1 MKNLQNII
9 KKPILAVQ
17 ILALLFVSCDAW
29 IDHSINIDPDS
40 PSDVPMNVLLPT
52 VQQTIGYNL
61 LGNDAVRNT
70 NIWMQQFDG
79 VDRQSYT
86 TGRYQMN
93 AGDTGNLWSSIYSE
107 DLVNAK
113 IIIDK
118 AGTEGSE
125 SPNYAGVAKVL
136 TAATLG
142 MTSDLFGDIPY
153 SDALQ
158 GSANLTP
165 VYDSQESIYN
175 SIFSLLDDAV
185 VDLNSTS
192 NAFDLAGDVCYDGVA
207 SKWKKA
213 AYSIK
218 ARHLLQLS
226 EVNGDAAYTDALAAA
241 AQGFTSNADDLKV
254 PFDTND
260 NNPIYQFMAQRTDI
274 RMGSTFVDMLKADD
288 DPRLPFYAA
297 KDADGNYTGSIINS
311 QNANAS
317 EPGDYV
323 AGETAPTYIMTY
335 AELKFIEAECK
346 FMLGQSGAQAAYE
359 AAVAASVLRVT
370 GSANQAW
377 LDANINGDPVTLE
390 KIMTQKYINSFGT
403 NQAWADYRRTGYPDL
418 TIAPDAIIPQIPT
431 HYPYPQSELD
441 YNTDNVPAAT
451 LSDKVWWD
459 K

>member
-297 KDADGNYTGSIINS
+297 KDADGNYTGSVINS

-317 EPGDYV
+317 FPGDYV
-323 AGETAPTYIMTY
+323 AGKSAPTY
-335 AELKFIEAECK
+335 
-346 FMLGQSGAQAAYE
+346 
-359 AAVAASVLRVT
+359 
-370 GSANQAW
+370 
-377 LDANINGDPVTLE
+377 
-390 KIMTQKYINSFGT
+390 
-403 NQAWADYRRTGYPDL
+403 
-418 TIAPDAIIPQIPT
+418 
-431 HYPYPQSELD
+431 
-441 YNTDNVPAAT
+441 
-451 LSDKVWWD
+451 
-459 K
+459 

>member
-9 KKPILAVQ
+9 KKPILVIQ
-17 ILALLFVSCDAW
+17 TITLLFVSCDAW
-29 IDHSINIDPDS
+29 IDHDINVDPDS
-40 PSDVPMNVLLPT
+40 PADVPMNLLLPT
-52 VQQTIGYNL
+52 IEQTIGFVL
-61 LGNDAVRNT
+61 LGNDGVRTT

-86 TGRYQMN
+86 TARYQLN
-93 AGDTGNLWSSIYSE
+93 AGDTGNFWSSIYSE
-107 DLVNAK
+107 GLVNAK

-118 AGTEGSE
+118 AGTEGQE

-153 SDALQ
+153 SEALQ

-165 VYDSQESIYN
+165 VYDSQESIYS

-185 VDLNSTS
+185 VDLNSTT
-192 NAFDLAGDVCYDGVA
+192 NAFSITGDVCYNGSL

-226 EVNGDAAYTDALAAA
+226 EVNGNAAYTAALAAV
-241 AQGFTSNADDLKV
+241 AQGFTSDADDFKV
-254 PFDTND
+254 PFDAD
-260 NNPIYQFMAQRTDI
+260 DHNPIFQFMEQRTDI
-274 RMGSTFVDMLKADD
+274 RMAATLVDMLKADD
-288 DPRLPFYAA
+288 DPRLPFYVDQ
-297 KDADGNYTGSIINS
+297 DANGEYTGSVINS

-317 EPGDYV
+317 RPGTYV
-323 AGETAPTYIMTY
+323 AGESAPTYIMTY
-335 AELKFIEAECK
+335 SEAKFIEAECK
-346 FMLGQSGAQAAYE
+346 LQLGQSGAQAAYE

-370 GSANQAW
+370 GSANTAW
-377 LDANINGDPVTLE
+377 LDANINGDPVTME
-390 KIMTQKYINSFGT
+390 KLMTQKYINSFGT
-403 NQAWADYRRTGYPDL
+403 NQAWADYRRTGYPNL
-418 TIAPDAIIPQIPT
+418 TLAPDAVIPEIPS
-431 HYPYPQSELD
+431 HYPYPQSELS
-441 YNTDNVPAAT
+441 YNGANVPSAT
-451 LSDKVWWD
+451 LTTKVWWD

>member
-17 ILALLFVSCDAW
+17 LLALLFVSCSAW
-29 IDHSINIDPDS
+29 IDHDINVDPDS
-40 PSDVPMNVLLPT
+40 PSDVPMNLLLPA
-52 VQQTIGYNL
+52 VQQSIGYVL
-61 LGNDAVRNT
+61 LGNDAVRTT

-86 TGRYQMN
+86 TGRYQLN
-93 AGDTGNLWSSIYSE
+93 AGDTGNLWFSIYAGE
-107 DLVNAK
+107 LENAK

-118 AGTEGSE
+118 AGEEGSE

-142 MTSDLFGDIPY
+142 ISSDLFGDMPY
-153 SDALQ
+153 SEALQ
-158 GSANLTP
+158 GGENLTP
-165 VYDSQESIYN
+165 VYDTQESIYN
-175 SIFSLLDDAV
+175 SIFSLLDNAV
-185 VDLNSTS
+185 NDLNSTS
-192 NAFDLAGDVCYDGVA
+192 NAFDIAGDLSYDGDV

-226 EVNGDAAYTDALAAA
+226 EVNGNAAYTDALAAVS
-241 AQGFTSNADDLKV
+241 QGFTSNADDMKV
-254 PFDTND
+254 PFDSD
-260 NNPIYQFMAQRTDI
+260 DHNPIFQFMEQRTDI
-274 RMGSTFVDMLKADD
+274 RMASTFVDMLKADD
-288 DPRLPFYAA
+288 DPRLPFYVA
-297 KDADGNYTGSIINS
+297 KDADGNYTGSVINS

-317 EPGDYV
+317 YPGPYV
-323 AGETAPTYIMTY
+323 AGQTAPTYIMTY
-335 AELKFIEAECK
+335 AEAKFIEAECK
-346 FMLGQSGAQAAYE
+346 FMLGQDAQSAYE
-359 AAVAASVLRVT
+359 EAVAASVLRVT

-403 NQAWADYRRTGYPDL
+403 NQAWADYRRTGFPNL
-418 TIAPDAIIPQIPT
+418 ELAPDAIIPQIPT
-431 HYPYPQSELD
+431 HYPYPQSELS
-441 YNTDNVPAAT
+441 YNADNVPAAT
-451 LSDKVWWD
+451 LSTKVWWD